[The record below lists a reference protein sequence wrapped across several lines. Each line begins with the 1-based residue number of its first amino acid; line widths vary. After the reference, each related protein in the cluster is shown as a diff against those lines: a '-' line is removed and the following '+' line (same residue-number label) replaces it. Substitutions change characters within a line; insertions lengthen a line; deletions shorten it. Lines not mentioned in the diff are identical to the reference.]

1 MTIGDADLLFWV
13 LARVTGLAAFLMLG
27 ISLTT
32 GMALRTGVLDLLGPN
47 RVVRSLHEFTQFLWM
62 PLGLVH
68 IGTLL
73 LDRTARIRPRDV
85 VVPFEVHYG
94 TFAVGLGTISVE
106 ILALIVL
113 TGWFKRYI
121 SQGLWIWIHRLGYL
135 VFAMIFFHA
144 LLGGTDFSD
153 HVVSAVTWS
162 AAMVVGLLALARVLW
177 GHLPQ

>member
-1 MTIGDADLLFWV
+1 MDADLLFWIT
-13 LARVTGLAAFLMLG
+13 ARVTGLAAFLTLG

-47 RVVRSLHEFTQFLWM
+47 RAVRSLHEFTQFLWM

-68 IGTLL
+68 VAALL
-73 LDRTARIRPRDV
+73 LDRTARIGPRDV
-85 VVPFEVHYG
+85 VVPFEVRYG
-94 TFAVGLGTISVE
+94 TFAVGLGTITLE

-113 TGWFKRYI
+113 TGWLRRFIHK
-121 SQGLWIWIHRLGYL
+121 GLWIWVHRLGYL
-135 VFAMIFFHA
+135 AFALIFFHA

-153 HVVSAVTWS
+153 HVVSAITWS